1 MMTRFKRLIISLL
14 VISLVFTLNIVS
26 LASGNVKSNGRGG
39 GFTEGTNK
47 TEIQAHKLFM
57 YPENQGIRMYIVNS
71 KGQAVTDMTDILV
84 RYPFELDKWKD
95 GMFGGGSRARYNE
108 FKNHFGLMY
117 KDTEGYGRTKES
129 NFVYLSGSKVTSLS
143 DTSLTFTFNKGFKS
157 TNPVIDG
164 VHTRYMK
171 LDDVGHK
178 ASGKANFILDVPSAL
193 ISTPSGTGFVGTGE
207 ELTDMLSKKNELG
220 QPVLSDFINLK
231 LKGKFVGMSNG
242 NAVFNRSNDVS
253 NMFEYIDTADRDKAN
268 KSDNYTVFT
277 EKKYKL
283 VCEPLFYYVP
293 EVIDFNRNE
302 IGLVVDDDGKASHNI
317 ANVVYGTASSVL
329 SVVKI
334 MIVGDIKRNPEE
346 YGVKVAEGA
355 SVTNEQIDQVLKG
368 LALSPTWGT
377 ANLGITAYMLNEEEV
392 FDTGTIQRFYASP
405 DINGEYYSLYKLTG
419 GATENISSQL
429 GYGVLIFS
437 SDEGIA
443 ETSTFDE
450 ESYGGSYE
458 EAPAPKTT
466 NDDGTYPP
474 NYPSEGGGYIG
485 ANKDHKFNI
494 VKFYRE
500 IDAKG
505 NVKPIGWFSRTNT
518 LHKIN
523 IVDEDDGG
531 YEVTDWFTSP
541 STEIPSNK
549 STSYGT
555 VKARSKVVKSG
566 VGKDYVV
573 VNPNENVNTLY
584 VQLTRNLFDEEDA
597 DSATDIVL
605 EEDELAH
612 TYRLSD
618 IRELVT
624 VTYSIKSKRTVSRKS
639 RDNNVWVED
648 DQYKIIVG
656 NGYNY
661 DKTNYIGYKGAFK
674 PKEEDNTAEGTAE
687 TDTSQESRVV
697 VPAQEI
703 AQLTP
708 NIVFSL
714 YRDKVRDRVTLY
726 PKYNTPAV
734 RSELQNISISSSS
747 YTPQRRVNKSEGH
760 GSYVGQFKAML
771 ADKAGSKRKVVIGYG
786 ITNKKTGETRNRFV
800 NIHFN
805 ATPALS
811 RYKDYYNTD
820 VLTKYF
826 LGDSNSGVT
835 VPTKTPRGSFTIGNK
850 TFSNF
855 RRYDNTSETLSFYPF
870 TRMRYNTVANEANKF
885 AFVTSTNESDLA
897 TVTAVDS
904 GVYMSKPNGYGIEVE
919 SSQWSTH
926 IRGLD
931 GLKSILG
938 NRVVANKSLIPGG
951 ATVDLKSSNS
961 SNTASEVW
969 VGFKTYEVT
978 MPSESRNAYKDNSLD
993 TTDSAKSKAS
1003 TFAEEVKNSLSGY
1016 RVYKY
1021 ANKGILEQRNFLV
1034 GATKVDS
1041 GGTFDGNR
1049 LSSDKKYYLRDNVTG
1064 SQSSSLNII
1073 GEEPLDTSVY
1083 QVYMNGATNLL
1094 NGKFGRITVKKNGS
1108 LLKEGNLSAVLQ
1120 VPELKDLDSKTNLL
1134 TNLTKALDNGVGSS
1148 DRSGMQ
1154 WYYEGNEP
1162 LEVVVSSF
1170 AYQLGF
1176 GADSPV
1182 RSEVVDP
1189 KLSGKLENKSDLLNF
1204 NTSTIKEK
1212 ARTIQYRLSA
1222 GSTTASGHGS
1232 GYMGN
1237 FNGMDVRI
1245 INMPEVFKSRLHY
1258 MSNNTVKDLS

>member
-1 MMTRFKRLIISLL
+1 MMIRFKRLIISLL
-14 VISLVFTLNIVS
+14 VISLVSTLNIVS
-26 LASGNVKSNGRGG
+26 LASGNVNSNGRGG

-108 FKNHFGLMY
+108 FKRFFGLMY
-117 KDTEGYGRTKES
+117 EDTDNENKET
-129 NFVYLSGSKVTSLS
+129 NFVYLNGSKVT
-143 DTSLTFTFNKGFKS
+143 DVANTSLRSDGNKGYKA
-157 TNPVIDG
+157 TNPVIGG

-171 LDDVGHK
+171 LDDVSHK
-178 ASGKANFILDVPSAL
+178 ASGKATFVLDVPSSL
-193 ISTPSGTGFVGTGE
+193 MKTPSGTGFAGTGE
-207 ELTDMLSKKNELG
+207 ELTTILATKNALG
-220 QPVLSDFINLK
+220 QPALADFINLK
-231 LKGKFVGMSNG
+231 LKGKFVGIANG
-242 NAVFNRSNDVS
+242 NSVFNRSNAVS
-253 NMFEYIDTADRDKAN
+253 NMFEYIDSADRDKAN
-268 KSDNYTVFT
+268 KSDNYTVFV

-302 IGLVVDDDGKASHNI
+302 TGLVDTDGKVSHNI
-317 ANVVYGTASSVL
+317 AYVFYGTASSIL
-329 SVVKI
+329 GSVKSLMVRDMK
-334 MIVGDIKRNPEE
+334 DSPEE
-346 YGVKVAEGA
+346 YGIDVESGKTP
-355 SVTNEQIDQVLKG
+355 TNEQIDQALKG

-377 ANLGITAYMLNEEEV
+377 ANLGITTYMLDREEV
-392 FDTGTIQRFYASP
+392 FSTGTIQRFYASP
-405 DINGEYYSLYKLTG
+405 DINSEYYSLYKLTG
-419 GATENISSQL
+419 GATEDISSQL

-734 RSELQNISISSSS
+734 RSELQNISIGSSS

-771 ADKAGSKRKVVIGYG
+771 ADKAGSKRKVVIGYDV
-786 ITNKKTGETRNRFV
+786 TNKKTGETKDRFV

-978 MPSESRNAYKDNSLD
+978 MPSESRNAYKENSLD

-1016 RVYKY
+1016 KVYKY

-1094 NGKFGRITVKKNGS
+1094 NGRFGRITVKKNGS